1 MATDYQFS
9 PKGVLWTRRGFIR
22 TGAIGVGALALT
34 PALSALALNK
44 PGKKLGIAI
53 VGLGMYA
60 GGQIAPALQHTENC
74 YLAGL
79 VSGHPEKAAE
89 WAVRYNVPAKNI
101 YNYQNFDSI
110 ASNPDIDIVYVILP
124 VALHKEYTIRAAK
137 AGKHVICEKPMSIS
151 VKDCEEM
158 VAACKTNNR
167 LLSIGYR
174 MHFEPY
180 TAELTRISRKQV
192 YGKLKAFECANGF
205 TYTQDP
211 KAWRLNKALAGG
223 GSLMDMGIYTI
234 QSARYTTGMEPIAV
248 RNARQEKTNQV
259 LFKAVDDK
267 VFWEMEFP
275 NGFIARC
282 KSSYSDQWSSTH
294 AEFEKG
300 NVDLDPNFY
309 YGGVKGTTPAGKM
322 NFPQVNQQALQMDDF
337 ANCVNL
343 KKESSVSGVEGI
355 RDMKVVE
362 AIYRSLASGKR
373 ELV

>member
-1 MATDYQFS
+1 MSTFHN
-9 PKGVLWTRRGFIR
+9 LNRRGFIR
-22 TGAIGVGALALT
+22 SGAIGIGALALS
-34 PALSALALNK
+34 PALNALALNK

-60 GGQIAPALQHTENC
+60 GGQIAPALQHTQNC

-79 VSGHPEKAAE
+79 VSGHPDKAAE
-89 WAVRYNVPAKNI
+89 WATKYNVPPKNI
-101 YNYQNFDSI
+101 YNYQNFDTI
-110 ASNPDIDIVYVILP
+110 AQNPDIDIVYVILP

-137 AGKHVICEKPMSIS
+137 AGKHVICEKPMAVS

-158 VAACKTNNR
+158 VAACKKAKR

-174 MHFEPY
+174 MQFEPY
-180 TAELTRISRKQV
+180 TAELIRISRGEV
-192 YGKLKAFECANGF
+192 YGKLKAFDCANGF

-223 GSLMDMGIYTI
+223 GSLYDMGVYTI
-234 QSARYTTGMEPIAV
+234 QSARYTIGMEPVAV
-248 RNARQEKTNQV
+248 VSARQEKTNPV
-259 LFKAVDDK
+259 LFKEVDDK
-267 VFWEMEFP
+267 VFFELEFP
-275 NGFIARC
+275 NGFIAKC

-294 AEFEKG
+294 AEFEHG
-300 NVDLDPNFY
+300 NVDLNPNFY
-309 YGGVKGTTPAGKM
+309 YGGIKGNTPAGPM

-337 ANCVNL
+337 ANCVSLNR
-343 KKESSVSGVEGI
+343 ESKVNGYEGI

-362 AIYRSLASGKR
+362 AIYKSLASGKR

>member
-1 MATDYQFS
+1 
-9 PKGVLWTRRGFIR
+9 
-22 TGAIGVGALALT
+22 
-34 PALSALALNK
+34 
-44 PGKKLGIAI
+44 
-53 VGLGMYA
+53 
-60 GGQIAPALQHTENC
+60 
-74 YLAGL
+74 
-79 VSGHPEKAAE
+79 
-89 WAVRYNVPAKNI
+89 
-101 YNYQNFDSI
+101 
-110 ASNPDIDIVYVILP
+110 
-124 VALHKEYTIRAAK
+124 
-137 AGKHVICEKPMSIS
+137 
-151 VKDCEEM
+151 
-158 VAACKTNNR
+158 
-167 LLSIGYR
+167 

-180 TAELTRISRKQV
+180 TAELVRISRKQV

-234 QSARYTTGMEPIAV
+234 QSARYTTGMEPVAI
-248 RNARQEKTNQV
+248 RNARQENTNQV
-259 LFKAVDDK
+259 LFKEVDDK

-275 NGFIARC
+275 NGFIAHC

-309 YGGVKGTTPAGKM
+309 YGSIKGTTPAGKM
-322 NFPQVNQQALQMDDF
+322 DFPQAMQQARQMDDF

-343 KKESSVSGVEGI
+343 NKESSVSGAEGI

-373 ELV
+373 ELL

>member
-9 PKGVLWTRRGFIR
+9 RRGFIR
-22 TGAIGVGALALT
+22 AGAIGVGALALT

-53 VGLGMYA
+53 VGLGTYA
-60 GGQIAPALQHTENC
+60 GGQIAPALQHTE
-74 YLAGL
+74 
-79 VSGHPEKAAE
+79 KAAE
-89 WAVRYNVPAKNI
+89 WAVKYNVPAKNI

-110 ASNPDIDIVYVILP
+110 ANNPDIDIVYVILP

-137 AGKHVICEKPMSIS
+137 AGKHVICEKPMSLN
-151 VKDCEEM
+151 VKDCKEM
-158 VAACKTNNR
+158 VAACKKANR

-180 TAELTRISRKQV
+180 TAELVRISRKQV

-234 QSARYTTGMEPIAV
+234 QSARYTTGMEPVAI
-248 RNARQEKTNQV
+248 RNARQENTNQV
-259 LFKAVDDK
+259 LFKEVDDK

-275 NGFIARC
+275 NGFIAHR

-309 YGGVKGTTPAGKM
+309 YGSIKGTTPAGKM
-322 NFPQVNQQALQMDDF
+322 DFPQAMQQARQMDDF

-343 KKESSVSGVEGI
+343 NKESSVSGAEGI

-373 ELV
+373 ELL

>member
-9 PKGVLWTRRGFIR
+9 RRGFIR
-22 TGAIGVGALALT
+22 TGAIGVGALALA
-34 PALSALALNK
+34 PALSAMALNK
-44 PGKKLGIAI
+44 PSKKLGIAI
-53 VGLGMYA
+53 VGLGSYA

-79 VSGHPEKAAE
+79 VSGHPDKAAK
-89 WAVRYNVPAKNI
+89 WAEKYNVPTKNI
-101 YNYQNFDSI
+101 YNYENFDSI

-124 VALHKEYTIRAAK
+124 VSMHKEYTIRAAK
-137 AGKHVICEKPMSIS
+137 AGKHVICEKPMALS
-151 VKDCEEM
+151 VNDCNEM
-158 VAACKTNNR
+158 VAACRNAER

-180 TAELTRISRKQV
+180 TAELIHISRNNV
-192 YGKLKAFECANGF
+192 YGRLKRFECANGF

-211 KAWRLNKALAGG
+211 NAWRLKKALAGG

-248 RNARQEKTNQV
+248 VSARQEKTNPV
-259 LFKAVDDK
+259 LFKEVDDK
-267 VFWEMEFP
+267 VFWKLEFP
-275 NGFIARC
+275 NGFIADC

-294 AEFEKG
+294 AEFEEG
-300 NVDLDPNFY
+300 NVDLNPNFY
-309 YGGVKGTTPAGKM
+309 YGGIKGTTPAGPM
-322 NFPQVNQQALQMDDF
+322 NFPQARQQALQMDDF
-337 ANCVNL
+337 ANCVNF
-343 KKESSVSGVEGI
+343 KKESSVNGAEGI

-362 AIYRSLASGKR
+362 AVYRSLASGKR

>member
-1 MATDYQFS
+1 MAPIQQFS
-9 PKGVLWTRRGFIR
+9 RRGFIR
-22 TGAIGVGALALT
+22 AGAIGAGALALT
-34 PALSALALNK
+34 PALSALALSR
-44 PGKKLGIAI
+44 PQKKLGIAI
-53 VGLGMYA
+53 VGLGTYA
-60 GGQIAPALQHTENC
+60 GGQIAPALQHTKDC

-79 VSGHPEKAAE
+79 VSGHPTKAAE
-89 WAVRYNVPAKNI
+89 WAAKYNVPPKNI
-101 YNYQNFDSI
+101 YNYENFDTI
-110 ASNPDIDIVYVILP
+110 AQNPDIDIVYVILP

-137 AGKHVICEKPMSIS
+137 AGKHVICEKPMAVT

-158 VAACKTNNR
+158 VAACKKAKR

-180 TAELTRISRKQV
+180 TAELIRISRNQV

-223 GSLMDMGIYTI
+223 GSVYDMGIYTI

-248 RNARQEKTNQV
+248 VSARQEKTNPV
-259 LFKAVDDK
+259 LFKEVDDK
-267 VFWEMEFP
+267 VFWELEFP
-275 NGFIARC
+275 NGFIAHC

-300 NVDLDPNFY
+300 NVDLNPNFY
-309 YGGVKGTTPAGKM
+309 YGGIKGTTPAGPM
-322 NFPQVNQQALQMDDF
+322 NFPQAIQQALQMDNF
-337 ANCVNL
+337 ANCVMNN
-343 KKESSVSGVEGI
+343 KESTVSGAEGI

-362 AIYRSLASGKR
+362 AVYRSLASGKR
-373 ELV
+373 EVI